1 MFSDGTTSTNNQIE
15 KEFVFGQDFSAT
27 LNVEDEYG
35 CTNTRTFS
43 GTSLS
48 FDDYFSIKK
57 PNVFTPNGDG
67 KNDQFII
74 EVPGKLYECT
84 DLVIYN
90 RWGQLVYWSSERE
103 PRWYGRNAVG
113 EPVTN
118 GTYFYKLKIQNEEV
132 TGTINVF
139 Y

>member
-90 RWGQLVYWSSERE
+90 RWGQIQFISTGNNLSWD
-103 PRWYGRNAVG
+103 GRNNVG
-113 EPVTN
+113 KIVPN
-118 GTYFYKLKIQNEEV
+118 GTYFY
-132 TGTINVF
+132 TISIKDKSYNGSISI
-139 Y
+139 YK